1 MATYGPPSNC
11 TPCNDAGVFACTNL
25 PKSNPIKGG
34 GTIPANTPSLISNY
48 MVKQYDVANPSYII
62 NGTKYW
68 WRMGGGCVLSDAEKE
83 HQRLVSQ
90 QMRTHQN
97 MVESLMN
104 LSQKSDAIG
113 DYIYNKNKSNE
124 LHSSISNN
132 LNNNFDV
139 TDEKLKINNLNKLIN
154 KEVDNF
160 NKAKRVSVK
169 EGMTTTT
176 SKPIS
181 QLDTALEFSR
191 LFNNSTRYNFYLTI
205 LGTISLF
212 LLYKTTKNIL
222 F

>member
-1 MATYGPPSNC
+1 MA
-11 TPCNDAGVFACTNL
+11 
-25 PKSNPIKGG
+25 
-34 GTIPANTPSLISNY
+34 
-48 MVKQYDVANPSYII
+48 
-62 NGTKYW
+62 
-68 WRMGGGCVLSDAEKE
+68 GGCVLSDAEKE

-113 DYIYNKNKSNE
+113 DYIYNKNKSNQ
-124 LHSSISNN
+124 LHSSILNN

-160 NKAKRVSVK
+160 DKAKRVKRVSVT
-169 EGMTTTT
+169 EGMTTTP
-176 SKPIS
+176 KPIS

>member
-1 MATYGPPSNC
+1 
-11 TPCNDAGVFACTNL
+11 
-25 PKSNPIKGG
+25 
-34 GTIPANTPSLISNY
+34 
-48 MVKQYDVANPSYII
+48 
-62 NGTKYW
+62 
-68 WRMGGGCVLSDAEKE
+68 
-83 HQRLVSQ
+83 
-90 QMRTHQN
+90 MRTHQN

-160 NKAKRVSVK
+160 NKANRVSVK
-169 EGMTTTT
+169 EGMTTTP
-176 SKPIS
+176 KPIS